1 MTVPSTVCIDR
12 HLGLLSPQTTER
24 SSSSTNRDKFMA
36 GIQKRI
42 ALGFIVGAISVL
54 TFHQAMWEL
63 LHYLALPGLGMP
75 PPFPT
80 EPVPPF
86 GVPRIASLCF
96 WGGVWGAAFGAVWRG
111 PRASL
116 WWAGLLLG
124 VVAALTGMFIVAAI
138 KGQPI
143 GGGWV
148 LTNWIRSLLING
160 FWGLGVGLMLSAL
173 PGATVARRQYGYH

>member
-1 MTVPSTVCIDR
+1 MS
-12 HLGLLSPQTTER
+12 
-24 SSSSTNRDKFMA
+24 

-42 ALGFIVGAISVL
+42 GLGFIVAAISVL
-54 TFHQAMWEL
+54 TFHQGMWAL

-75 PPFPT
+75 APFPI
-80 EPVPPF
+80 EGVPPL
-86 GVPRIASLCF
+86 GVPRILSLCF
-96 WGGVWGAAFGAVWRG
+96 WGGLWGALFGAVWRG

-124 VVAALTGMFIVAAI
+124 VAAALTGMFIVAAI

-148 LTNWIRSLLING
+148 LNNWIRSFLING
-160 FWGLGVGLMLSAL
+160 FWGLGVGLMLAAL
-173 PGATVARRQYGYH
+173 SGTTVARGQYGYR

>member
-1 MTVPSTVCIDR
+1 MVCLDR
-12 HLGLLSPQTTER
+12 HFGLLSPETTEQ
-24 SSSSTNRDKFMA
+24 SISSTNRDKFMA
-36 GIQKRI
+36 SIQKRI
-42 ALGFIVGAISVL
+42 ALGFIVAAISVL

-80 EPVPPF
+80 EPVPPL

-116 WWAGLLLG
+116 WWAGILLG
-124 VVAALTGMFIVAAI
+124 VVAALTGLFIVAAI

-148 LTNWIRSLLING
+148 LTNWVRSLLING
-160 FWGLGVGLMLSAL
+160 FWGLGVGLMLTAL
-173 PGATVARRQYGYH
+173 PGATVARRQYGYR